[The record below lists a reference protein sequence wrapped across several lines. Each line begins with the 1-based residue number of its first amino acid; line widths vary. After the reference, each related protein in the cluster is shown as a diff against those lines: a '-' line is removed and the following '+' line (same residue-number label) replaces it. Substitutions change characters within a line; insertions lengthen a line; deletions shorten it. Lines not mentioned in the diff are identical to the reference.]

1 MKQIL
6 GFIVFTA
13 VCIVAVSAQNAA
25 GVYAI
30 GGKGPAGGIVFYDKG
45 EFSDGWQYL
54 EAAPAET
61 EFYAP
66 CGTYGQ
72 TVARTNT
79 GTGFGKRNTVLMT
92 EKLKALGESDCA
104 AQLCASLNYGGF
116 NDWFLPSKD
125 ELNLMYTVLKENG
138 WGNFKTENDRTNQTH
153 AYLSSSKAHSGYT
166 WGQSFINGLQ
176 AAYKTGTYSVRAIR
190 AF

>member
-1 MKQIL
+1 
-6 GFIVFTA
+6 VF
-13 VCIVAVSAQNAA
+13 AQTAA
-25 GVYAI
+25 GVYNI
-30 GGKGPAGGIVFYDKG
+30 GDKGPAGGIVFYDKG
-45 EFSDGWQYL
+45 EFSDGWRYL

-72 TVARTNT
+72 TVAKTNT
-79 GTGFGKRNTVLMT
+79 KTGFGKQNTVLMT

-104 AQLCASLNYGGF
+104 AQLCAGLNYGGLS
-116 NDWFLPSKD
+116 DWFLPSKD
-125 ELNLMYTVLKENG
+125 ELNLMFTVLKENG
-138 WGNFKTENDRTNQTH
+138 LGNFKPEYDKTDQTH